1 MSHHFNTMQN
11 HLDILPKEDWLN
23 KDQKP
28 YYIFGPCSAESPE
41 QTMETAKQIVAE
53 YPNATYR
60 AGIWKPR
67 TRPNNFE
74 GAGEQGLDWLKS
86 VKQET
91 GLKISTEV
99 ADAHHVEACLKA
111 GVDVLW
117 VGARTT
123 VNPFSVQ
130 AIADALQGV
139 DITIF
144 VKNPIV
150 PDIQLWMGALERINQ
165 AGVKKLGAIHRGFHF
180 HNSEPYRNL
189 PRWEMPLEMMGQYTN
204 LPMICDVSH
213 ISGNPQLIPS
223 VAQKAMDLNMQGL
236 MVETH
241 ITPEKALSDAKQ
253 QITPSSLKKLI
264 DGLILR
270 SPTADNPEFE
280 NMMEALRQKI
290 DEIDRNVLSQFSNR
304 MNLVR
309 EIGVY
314 KKENNVTIFQPSRWE
329 AILRRSL
336 EDAVNLE
343 LSPTFVKGLYMQIH
357 DESIRQQTE
366 VMNTKAAAK

>member
-1 MSHHFNTMQN
+1 MQD
-11 HLDILPKEDWLN
+11 HLDILPREQWLD

-28 YYIFGPCSAESPE
+28 YYIFGPCSAETE
-41 QTMETAKQIVAE
+41 DQTLETARQIAAF
-53 YPNATYR
+53 YPDSLFR

-74 GAGEQGLDWLKS
+74 GAGVQGLEWLKA

-91 GLKISTEV
+91 GLKVSTEV
-99 ADAHHVEACLKA
+99 ADATHVEACLKA

-130 AIADALQGV
+130 AIADALRGV
-139 DITIF
+139 DIPVF

-165 AGVKKLGAIHRGFHF
+165 AGIKKLAAIHRGFHF
-180 HNSEPYRNL
+180 HKSEPYRNL
-189 PRWEMPLEMMGQYTN
+189 PRWEMPLEMMGEYPN

-241 ITPEKALSDAKQ
+241 INPSEALSDARQ
-253 QITPSSLKKLI
+253 QITPYHLKELI
-264 DGLILR
+264 SGLILR
-270 SPTADNPEFE
+270 TPTADNPEFD
-280 NMMEALRQKI
+280 NIMEALRKKI
-290 DEIDRNVLSQFSNR
+290 DEIDHQVLAQFSER

-309 EIGVY
+309 EIGMY
-314 KKENNVTIFQPSRWE
+314 KRANNVTIFQPSRWD
-329 AILRRSL
+329 AIIKRSL
-336 EDAVNLE
+336 EEAPTLE
-343 LSPTFVKGLYMQIH
+343 LSKEFVKGLLMQIH

-366 VMNTKAAAK
+366 VMNSKAAAK

>member
-1 MSHHFNTMQN
+1 MQN
-11 HLDILPKEDWLN
+11 HLDILAAEEWLFN
-23 KDQKP
+23 TQKP
-28 YYIFGPCSAESPE
+28 FFIFGPCSAESLD
-41 QTMETAKQIVAE
+41 QTLETARGISE
-53 YPNATYR
+53 HFPNALFR

-74 GAGEQGLDWLKS
+74 GAGVQGLDWLQE
-86 VKQET
+86 VKNQT
-91 GLKISTEV
+91 GLRVSTEV
-99 ADAHHVEACLKA
+99 ADANHVEACLKA
-111 GVDVLW
+111 GVDMLW

-130 AIADALQGV
+130 AIADALKGV
-139 DITIF
+139 DIPVF

-165 AGVKKLGAIHRGFHF
+165 AGIRKLAAIHRGFHF

-189 PRWEMPLEMMGQYTN
+189 PRWEMPLEMMGEYPN

-223 VAQKAMDLNMQGL
+223 VAQKALDLNMQGL

-241 ITPEKALSDAKQ
+241 RNPGEALSDAKQ
-253 QITPSSLKKLI
+253 QITPDHLRSLI
-264 DGLILR
+264 DGLVLR
-270 SPTADNPEFE
+270 NPTADNPEFR
-280 NMMEALRQKI
+280 NIMEALREKI
-290 DEIDRNVLSQFSNR
+290 DEIDKDVLQRFSDR
-304 MNLVR
+304 MQLVR

-314 KKENNVTIFQPSRWE
+314 KRANNVTIFQPERWD
-329 AILRRSL
+329 AIIRKSL
-336 EDAVNLE
+336 EEAQKLK
-343 LSPTFVKGLYMQIH
+343 LSPSFVKGLFMQIH

-366 VMNTKAAAK
+366 VMNTKELKP

>member
-1 MSHHFNTMQN
+1 MQD
-11 HLDILPKEDWLN
+11 HLNILPREQWLD

-28 YYIFGPCSAESPE
+28 YYIFGPCSAETE
-41 QTMETAKQIVAE
+41 QQTLETAHQIAAV
-53 YPNATYR
+53 YPNALFR

-74 GAGEQGLDWLKS
+74 GAGKKGLAWLQK
-86 VKQET
+86 VKDET
-91 GLKISTEV
+91 GLKVSTEV
-99 ADAHHVEACLKA
+99 ADADHVEACLKA

-130 AIADALQGV
+130 AIADALKGV
-139 DITIF
+139 DITVF

-165 AGVKKLGAIHRGFHF
+165 AGITKLGAIHRGFHF

-189 PRWEMPLEMMGQYTN
+189 PRWEMPLEMMGQYPN

-253 QITPSSLKKLI
+253 QITPNSLQQLI

-270 SPTADNPEFE
+270 QPTIDNPEFE
-280 NMMEALRQKI
+280 NMMEALRKKI
-290 DEIDRNVLSQFSNR
+290 DDIDHEVLQRFSDR

-314 KKENNVTIFQPSRWE
+314 KKDNNVTIFQPSRWE
-329 AILRRSL
+329 NILKRSM
-336 EDAVNLE
+336 EVAGNLE
-343 LSPTFVKGLYMQIH
+343 LSQSFVKGLFMQIH

-366 VMNTKAAAK
+366 VMNSSDKRQK

>member
-1 MSHHFNTMQN
+1 MADQLN
-11 HLDILPKEDWLN
+11 ILPRDQWLD
-23 KDQKP
+23 KSQKP
-28 YYIFGPCSAESPE
+28 YYIFGPCSAESEE
-41 QTMETAKQIVAE
+41 QTLETARQIAAY
-53 YPNATYR
+53 YPNALYR

-74 GAGEQGLDWLKS
+74 GAGKKGLQWLQK
-86 VKQET
+86 VKEET
-91 GLKISTEV
+91 GLKITTEV
-99 ADAHHVEACLKA
+99 ADADHVEAALKA

-130 AIADALQGV
+130 AIADALKGV
-139 DITIF
+139 DITVF

-150 PDIQLWMGALERINQ
+150 PDLQLWMGALERINQ
-165 AGVKKLGAIHRGFHF
+165 AGIKKLGAIHRGFHF

-189 PRWEMPLEMMGQYTN
+189 PRWEMPLEMMGQYPD

-241 ITPEKALSDAKQ
+241 ITPKMALSDAKQ
-253 QITPSSLKKLI
+253 QITPYQLNELI
-264 DGLILR
+264 NNLILR
-270 SPTADNPEFE
+270 QPTTDNPEFE
-280 NMMEALRQKI
+280 NMMEALRDKI
-290 DEIDRNVLSQFSNR
+290 DEIDFELLERFADR

-309 EIGVY
+309 EIGLY
-314 KKENNVTIFQPSRWE
+314 KKDNNVTIFQPSRWE
-329 AILRRSL
+329 NILQRSIG
-336 EDAVNLE
+336 AAGNLQ
-343 LSPTFVKGLYMQIH
+343 LSNAFVKGLFMQIH

-366 VMNTKAAAK
+366 VMNSSEKTFNK